1 MANRIGT
8 LTTPLYLVFFIAA
21 VLMVSGSTAWSQE
34 AKWTVASA
42 SKARILVP
50 GGTWQP
56 LTVETALAPGA
67 EIKVG
72 PGGRA
77 VIEQNGD
84 IVTLSPNSH
93 MKVPAPKTAGGTSIL
108 QKLGTM
114 LFKVRKRDPR
124 LLNLVGTAAAKE
136 TPFKVETPYL
146 AAVIKGTIFS
156 VNVSPQGSA
165 LHVTEGLVE
174 AISVS
179 TGERGLVRPGQTA
192 RISSVPGGRLTISH
206 GGKTTG
212 GRKGN
217 SGKKGDDDGTGN
229 DQGTQGNQG
238 QGQGQD
244 KANKGQS
251 QGNAQGQRQAKA
263 VGKAKGLKAAVGGGA
278 FNIAQAS
285 KGLLRAAGAA
295 AAKGP
300 KLKASAKGNV
310 PGKGKGKT
318 KVKTPGQL
326 SAGLGGGSIPGV
338 SNAGGN
344 GRGNAGGN
352 GNGNG
357 GGNGN
362 GNGGGNNGNNGCNG
376 KGKKP
381 GC

>member
-192 RISSVPGGRLTISH
+192 PQQPRARSSRPQPRATCPEKVRARPRS
-206 GGKTTG
+206 
-212 GRKGN
+212 RRPVN
-217 SGKKGDDDGTGN
+217 CRRAS
-229 DQGTQGNQG
+229 
-238 QGQGQD
+238 
-244 KANKGQS
+244 
-251 QGNAQGQRQAKA
+251 
-263 VGKAKGLKAAVGGGA
+263 AAAPYPVSPMPA
-278 FNIAQAS
+278 AT
-285 KGLLRAAGAA
+285 AGATPAATVMATGMVTA
-295 AAKGP
+295 AATTATMAATARVRNRVADKFRCFIGP
-300 KLKASAKGNV
+300 Y
-310 PGKGKGKT
+310 
-318 KVKTPGQL
+318 
-326 SAGLGGGSIPGV
+326 
-338 SNAGGN
+338 
-344 GRGNAGGN
+344 
-352 GNGNG
+352 
-357 GGNGN
+357 
-362 GNGGGNNGNNGCNG
+362 NNGMMI
-376 KGKKP
+376 
-381 GC
+381 